1 MNSSGSKRY
10 YLPLLLF
17 ALVCCIGVGAF
28 VVAYISPGSSA
39 SSPANLTQ
47 AQANEILGTN
57 GGTNTTNPSGT
68 LASMNSSTENNKYSM
83 VMPSLADVAAVV
95 SPAVVRIDTVKVV
108 EKSPTINQGTGSIY
122 DLFNNFFGY
131 DFGQS
136 FEEAGTGSGFIVSKE
151 GHIVTNHH
159 VIDGADSIKVTLTDG
174 RSFDAK
180 LVGSH
185 EDSDVAIIKIES
197 DEDFPVAKIG
207 DSSSLRPGDWVLA
220 IGNPYGFEHTVTA
233 GIVSALERDVSDSK
247 GQSITTGELI
257 QTDAAINQGNSG
269 GPLIDMN
276 GNVVGINTAI
286 IPYAQ
291 GIGFAI
297 SIDSVKDVLN
307 QLMVNGKVVKPWI
320 GISIQGITNDLASA
334 MGLPTN
340 DGILV
345 SDVVKDSPAA
355 KAGLQRGDVIKEM
368 NGVEVT
374 SKTDL
379 PGEVSKMD
387 IGDNVVFWIWRG
399 NQKMYVTVTLGE
411 TS

>member
-1 MNSSGSKRY
+1 M
-10 YLPLLLF
+10 
-17 ALVCCIGVGAF
+17 
-28 VVAYISPGSSA
+28 
-39 SSPANLTQ
+39 
-47 AQANEILGTN
+47 
-57 GGTNTTNPSGT
+57 
-68 LASMNSSTENNKYSM
+68 
-83 VMPSLADVAAVV
+83 
-95 SPAVVRIDTVKVV
+95 
-108 EKSPTINQGTGSIY
+108 
-122 DLFNNFFGY
+122 
-131 DFGQS
+131 
-136 FEEAGTGSGFIVSKE
+136 
-151 GHIVTNHH
+151 
-159 VIDGADSIKVTLTDG
+159 TDG

-307 QLMVNGKVVKPWI
+307 QLMVNGKVVKPWV
-320 GISIQGITNDLASA
+320 GISLQGITNDLASA

-379 PGEVSKMD
+379 PGEVSKMN

>member
-39 SSPANLTQ
+39 SSTANLTQ
-47 AQANEILGTN
+47 AQANEILGTDI
-57 GGTNTTNPSGT
+57 GSNTANPSGT
-68 LASMNSSTENNKYSM
+68 LASMNSGTDNSKYSM
-83 VMPSLADVAAVV
+83 VLPSLADVAAVV
-95 SPAVVRIDTVKVV
+95 SPAVVRIDTVRVV

-220 IGNPYGFEHTVTA
+220 IGNPY
-233 GIVSALERDVSDSK
+233 
-247 GQSITTGELI
+247 
-257 QTDAAINQGNSG
+257 
-269 GPLIDMN
+269 
-276 GNVVGINTAI
+276 
-286 IPYAQ
+286 
-291 GIGFAI
+291 
-297 SIDSVKDVLN
+297 VLN
-307 QLMVNGKVVKPWI
+307 
-320 GISIQGITNDLASA
+320 T
-334 MGLPTN
+334 
-340 DGILV
+340 
-345 SDVVKDSPAA
+345 
-355 KAGLQRGDVIKEM
+355 R
-368 NGVEVT
+368 
-374 SKTDL
+374 
-379 PGEVSKMD
+379 
-387 IGDNVVFWIWRG
+387 
-399 NQKMYVTVTLGE
+399 
-411 TS
+411 